1 MVDFGVSI
9 RSFKIYAPKLG
20 EKIRGIFVKDL
31 HEPFFF
37 LIHYYFIFST
47 FFQLLY
53 NNCVVL
59 TFIMC

>member
-9 RSFKIYAPKLG
+9 RSFKIYPPKLG

-37 LIHYYFIFST
+37 FNPL
-47 FFQLLY
+47 LLY
-53 NNCVVL
+53 LLNIL
-59 TFIMC
+59 SITI